1 VSRPLDFEKLREYAI
16 PQATDDYD
24 PRDAIIYA
32 LGVGAGL
39 DPATDEAKFLY
50 ERQLQVLPTMAL
62 VLGTPGFWPMDPRCG
77 LDWINILHGEQRLIL
92 FQPLDPAGT
101 LLGETLVTDIADKGL
116 GKAGLVRAVKTLKTL
131 SGTIVA
137 EATETWVVRG
147 AGGFGGERELPGE
160 ALPPIPDHAPDFV
173 MTLPTAVTQAATYR
187 LSGDRNP
194 LHIDSDTSKR
204 AGLDRPILHGL
215 STLGLAARALIH
227 TCCNGNATRLSS
239 IAARFTAPVYP
250 GETITTEIWK
260 MPDALQFRS
269 SATERQLVVIDHGVA
284 TMDAIA
290 KPYVSGLKQ

>member
-1 VSRPLDFEKLREYAI
+1 MNRPLDVEKLRDYKI

-39 DPATDEAKFLY
+39 DTEIDEVGFLY
-50 ERQLQVLPTMAL
+50 ERQFQVLPTMAL
-62 VLGTPGFWPMDPRCG
+62 VLGTPGFWPMDPSCG
-77 LDWINILHGEQRLIL
+77 LDWINILHGEQRLTL

-101 LLGETLVTDIADKGL
+101 LLGETAVTDIADKGA
-116 GKAGLVRAVKTLKTL
+116 GKSALVRAVKTLKTL
-131 SGTIVA
+131 SGAMVA

-147 AGGFGGERELPGE
+147 AGGFGGERELPGD
-160 ALPPIPDHAPDFV
+160 ALPPVPDRAPDFV
-173 MTLPTAVTQAATYR
+173 VTLPTSVTQAATYR

-194 LHIDSDTSKR
+194 LHIDGATARS

-215 STLGLAARALIH
+215 STLGIAARALIH
-227 TCCNGNATRLSS
+227 ACCNGDATHLSS

-260 MPDALQFRS
+260 IEGTLQFRS
-269 SATERQLVVIDHGVA
+269 SITERQLAVLGHGIATIDA
-284 TMDAIA
+284 FA
-290 KPYVSGLKQ
+290 KI

>member
-1 VSRPLDFEKLREYAI
+1 VSEPLNVEKLRGYAI

-39 DPATDEAKFLY
+39 DPATDEVDFLY

-77 LDWINILHGEQRLIL
+77 LDWINILHGEQRLTL

-101 LLGETLVTDIADKGL
+101 LLGETSVTDIADKGA
-116 GKAGLVRAVKTLKTL
+116 GKSALVRAVKTLKTL
-131 SGTIVA
+131 SGTLVA
-137 EATETWVVRG
+137 EATETWVLRG
-147 AGGFGGERELPGE
+147 AGGFGGERELPGK
-160 ALPPIPDHAPDFV
+160 ALPSVPDRSPDFV
-173 MTLPTAVTQAATYR
+173 VSLPTAVTQAATYR

-194 LHIDSDTSKR
+194 LHIDSATAQR

-215 STLGLAARALIH
+215 SSLGVAARALVH
-227 TCCNGNATRLSS
+227 ACCDGEAARLSS

-250 GETITTEIWK
+250 GETITTEIWN
-260 MPDALQFRS
+260 MSGTLHFRS
-269 SATERQLVVIDHGVA
+269 SVSQRTLIVIDHGIA
-284 TMDAIA
+284 AIDAFA
-290 KPYVSGLKQ
+290 KP